1 MNNAQKPRQ
10 PDWRIPYLGI
20 AFLVVAL
27 DRLSKIWVQKNVPEG
42 GGITVIPHVFRIS
55 HVLNPGAAFSLFT
68 DSADPK
74 RTHLLLTG
82 FSLFA
87 VLVVLGVLVKI
98 GRRFTLTG
106 LALALILGGAIGN
119 VWDRLVYKEVTDF
132 LAVTIIHYHWPDFN
146 FADSAIVIG
155 GCFLLL
161 DAIFSKKNEE
171 AEPEP

>member
-1 MNNAQKPRQ
+1 MSDASKPRQ

-20 AFLVVAL
+20 SLLILAL
-27 DRLSKIWVQKNVPEG
+27 DRLSKIWVQEHVPEG
-42 GGITVIPHVFRIS
+42 GHITVIPHVFRIS

-68 DSADPK
+68 DSADPR

-82 FSLFA
+82 FSLLA
-87 VLVVLGVLVKI
+87 ILVVLGVLLKI

-119 VWDRLVYKEVTDF
+119 VWDRIVYKEVTDF

-146 FADSAIVIG
+146 LADSSIVTG
-155 GCFLLL
+155 GILLLL
-161 DAIFSKKNEE
+161 DALLSKKQEKS
-171 AEPEP
+171 EPTP

>member
-1 MNNAQKPRQ
+1 MSKSSKPRQ
-10 PDWRIPYLGI
+10 PDWRIPFLGI
-20 AFLVVAL
+20 SFLVIAL
-27 DRLSKIWVQKNVPEG
+27 DRLSKMWIQEHVPEG

-68 DSADPK
+68 NSADPK

-87 VLVVLGVLVKI
+87 VVVVLAVLLKI

-119 VWDRLVYKEVTDF
+119 VWDRIVYKEVTDF

-146 FADSAIVIG
+146 LADSAIVIG
-155 GCFLLL
+155 GCLLLL
-161 DAIFSKKNEE
+161 DALFGKKQEKS
-171 AEPEP
+171 EPAP